1 MTDEAS
7 KACVEP
13 GSDPREGIQGLAYA
27 GSAFLI
33 WGLSPIYWKTLAS
46 VPSFEIVLH
55 RVLWSFFFVIPL
67 VALQGK
73 TGELLSA
80 LKNPRS
86 ILTLLATTLFVATN
100 WLLFIWSVN
109 NGLVLQASLGY
120 YINPLFNVLLGV
132 VFLRERLR
140 RAQLLAVLL
149 AAAGVLHLTLGLGRF
164 PWVALTLAFTFGLY
178 GLVRKITPVSALVG
192 LTVETLLLLP
202 PTLGYLG
209 YLYATGR
216 GAFLHM
222 GLSTDLLLMASAL
235 ATALPLL
242 LFTLGAR
249 RLRLSTL
256 GFMQYMVP
264 SCFFLFAVFVFR
276 EPISWVQIGTF
287 VMIWSA
293 LGIYSADS
301 VVFHRKVHLLPAKT
315 TKQERLL

>member
-1 MTDEAS
+1 MSDERS
-7 KACVEP
+7 RQSVERTAE
-13 GSDPREGIQGLAYA
+13 SREGLKGLAYA
-27 GSAFLI
+27 ASAFLI
-33 WGLSPIYWKTLAS
+33 WGLSPIYWKTLAG

-67 VALQGK
+67 VWLQGR
-73 TGELLSA
+73 TAELLSA

-86 ILTLLATTLFVATN
+86 LLTLLATTLFVATN

-120 YINPLFNVLLGV
+120 YINPLFSVLLGV
-132 VFLRERLR
+132 VFLKERLR
-140 RAQLLAVLL
+140 RAQLLAV
-149 AAAGVLHLTLGLGRF
+149 AMAGAGVLYLTLGLGRF
-164 PWVALTLAFTFGLY
+164 PWVALTLALTFGLY

-202 PTLGYLG
+202 LTLGYLG

-216 GAFLHM
+216 GAFLRT

-249 RLRLSTL
+249 RLNLSTL

-264 SCFFLFAVFVFR
+264 SCFFLFAVFLFK
-276 EPISWVQIGTF
+276 EPISWVQIWTF

-293 LGIYSADS
+293 LAVYSVDS
-301 VVFHRKVHLLPAKT
+301 VVFHRKEHLLPSDA
-315 TKQERLL
+315 R

>member
-1 MTDEAS
+1 MTDNPLKPSAERDS
-7 KACVEP
+7 D
-13 GSDPREGIQGLAYA
+13 GSEGLKGLAYA

-46 VPSFEIVLH
+46 VPPFEIVLH

-73 TGELLSA
+73 TGELVSV

-86 ILTLLATTLFVATN
+86 LLTLLATTLFVATN

-120 YINPLFNVLLGV
+120 YINPLFSVLLGV

-140 RAQLLAVLL
+140 RAQLLAVVV
-149 AAAGVLHLTLGLGRF
+149 AGAGVLYLTLGLGRF

-209 YLYATGR
+209 YLYGTGR
-216 GAFLHM
+216 GAFLRM

-249 RLRLSTL
+249 RLSLSTL

-276 EPISWVQIGTF
+276 EPISWVQIWTF

-293 LGIYSADS
+293 LAIYSADS
-301 VVFHRKVHLLPAKT
+301 VVFHRKAHLISTRAA
-315 TKQERLL
+315 